1 MLYYLKK
8 DLRNFLK
15 FSKYFKKYKKHQIL
29 LNYLSADI
37 YYKKRL
43 YKKANIFYYRL
54 SLVDSIYKTEA
65 LYKLAKISRHVYRK
79 KRRAMKY
86 LEKINSEDV
95 DATVFKYQGLIDLA
109 ILYKESGKRT
119 KSEAILKQII
129 ATQLGG
135 KFRIQAE
142 NLIKQF
148 KFVGEKNG

>member
-1 MLYYLKK
+1 
-8 DLRNFLK
+8 
-15 FSKYFKKYKKHQIL
+15 
-29 LNYLSADI
+29 
-37 YYKKRL
+37 
-43 YKKANIFYYRL
+43 
-54 SLVDSIYKTEA
+54 
-65 LYKLAKISRHVYRK
+65 
-79 KRRAMKY
+79 MKY